1 MTTKIQTDVIGLTAL
16 ILVVVAW
23 IAFALIF
30 LLQQKPPKTEETKR
44 APAASLGIFLQGLSF
59 GIVWCVRRSRWWPFP
74 ASPGG
79 ELALGSFAVLLAW
92 GSSWW
97 CLLAVQVLGKQWAYQ
112 ARVIQ
117 GHDLITEGPYRIV
130 RNPIYLGMFGLML
143 ASGLVL
149 SPWWAVLAA
158 VAVFLAGN
166 QIRIRQEE
174 KLLREAFGAK
184 FDEYARKVPAFLPR
198 IA

>member
-30 LLQQKPPKTEETKR
+30 LLREKPAKTQATKR
-44 APAASLGIFLQGLSF
+44 APAAFLGMFLQGLSF
-59 GIVWCVRRSRWWPFP
+59 WTVWLVRRSRWWPFP
-74 ASPGG
+74 ASPAG
-79 ELALGSFAVLLAW
+79 ELALASLAVLLAW
-92 GSSWW
+92 VSSWW
-97 CLLAVQVLGKQWAYQ
+97 CLLAVRVLGKQWAYQ

-117 GHDLITEGPYRIV
+117 GHELITEGPYRIV
-130 RNPIYLGMFGLML
+130 RNPIYLGMFGLMF
-143 ASGLVL
+143 ATGLVVAT
-149 SPWWAVLAA
+149 WFAILAA
-158 VAVFLAGN
+158 VAIFLIGN

-174 KLLREAFGAK
+174 KLLREAFGVK
-184 FDEYARKVPAFLPR
+184 FDEYAQKVPAFLPR